1 MQDPEFWHNKWAA
14 NQIGFHLE
22 DVNPLLTGFWS
33 ELAPQ
38 RSDKV
43 LVPLCGKSEDL
54 VWLANR
60 HDHIQGVELSQI
72 AVRSFFAEHFYTP
85 TVTRLNAQHE
95 LYQFDELEIFTGDFF
110 TAPVESVDLVYDR
123 AALVALPQAMRLDY
137 AQRLLHLLK
146 PGGRILLVSMDYVQ
160 TELSGPPFAVAEA
173 EIRTLFRDCEVR
185 RVYQDT
191 RIDPHLNKRTQAGL
205 SRFAEEVWVIEKGKG
220 SSL

>member
-1 MQDPEFWHNKWAA
+1 MRDPEFWHNKWAA

-22 DVNPLLTGFWS
+22 DVNPLLIQFWS
-33 ELAPQ
+33 ETAPK
-38 RSDKV
+38 RDDKV

-54 VWLANR
+54 IWLANQ
-60 HDHIQGVELSQI
+60 HDSVQGVELSQI

-95 LYQFDELEIFTGDFF
+95 LYQFDELAIFSGDFF

-123 AALVALPQAMRLDY
+123 AALVALPEEMRADY
-137 AQRLLHLLK
+137 AQRLLQLLK

-160 TELSGPPFAVAEA
+160 TELPGPPFSVPEA
-173 EIRTLFRDCEVR
+173 EIRILFMGCEVR

-191 RIDPHLNKRTQAGL
+191 SIDPHLNKRTQVGL
-205 SRFAEEVWVIEKGKG
+205 SRFAEEVWVIEKGE
-220 SSL
+220 